1 MNTQKTSQLEVFFK
15 NITTGLDRFFK
26 PYDLIYSFQNTK
38 HVKLNLPIQ
47 PKDTIFEYYTRVFL
61 AENPEYVTGSILI
74 IKPKNVRFEAQ
85 ISSAKTITFDK
96 AQYATFK
103 KAVKAIKSN
112 SYDCVI
118 MPEVLNNVL
127 EHQEVVKEV
136 YRILKP
142 GGVVLTTAVTIS
154 TPNLDNFWG
163 FTASGFRYMF
173 GQVFDAKKVH
183 DRSYGNALVGR
194 LFLEKKKAA
203 DLTVK
208 ELNYSDLYFPVVVA
222 VRATK

>member
-26 PYDLIYSFQNTK
+26 PYDLIYSLQNTK
-38 HVKLNLPIQ
+38 HVKLDLPVQ
-47 PKDTIFEYYTRVFL
+47 AKDTIFEYYTRVFM
-61 AENPEYVTGSILI
+61 AENVEVIAGSILS
-74 IKPKNVRFEAQ
+74 IKPKNVRFEA
-85 ISSAKTITFDK
+85 SSDAKTITFDK
-96 AQYATFK
+96 EKFATFQK
-103 KAVKAIKSN
+103 SLKALKSN
-112 SYDCVI
+112 SFDTI
-118 MPEVLNNVL
+118 LMPEVLNNVL
-127 EHQEVVKEV
+127 EHQEVIKEC

-142 GGVVLTTAVTIS
+142 GGTILATALTIS
-154 TPNLDNFWG
+154 TPILNNFWG

-173 GQVFDAKKVH
+173 GQVFGAKQVS

-194 LFLEKKKAA
+194 FFLEKKKAA
-203 DLTVK
+203 DLTVS